1 MKYKKR
7 EDCKVV
13 ISKEQHKY
21 NTMQAGRKRRMN
33 KKRGKLAAKLADKSL
48 THVLQDAMK
57 DLGLNKNK

>member
-1 MKYKKR
+1 MKYQKR

-48 THVLQDAMK
+48 TVVLQDFIKEIKAIK
-57 DLGLNKNK
+57 DK

>member
-1 MKYKKR
+1 MKYQKR

-48 THVLQDAMK
+48 MHVLQDAMK